1 MQISKYEWKAF
12 GFSNATEFSKLFQV
26 ICQKSYNNLSSK
38 IILSD
43 LLSILN
49 LLRSSFDL
57 VESIVNLD
65 LKKNFALN

>member
-1 MQISKYEWKAF
+1 MPLAD
-12 GFSNATEFSKLFQV
+12 FSKLFQV
-26 ICQKSYNNLSSK
+26 ICQKPYNNLSSK

-43 LLSILN
+43 LLSILS
-49 LLRSSFDL
+49 LIRSSFDL